1 MALMAATIGFCHW
14 ITSFDN
20 RGLTQRMRALLG
32 EDYSS
37 RQATYDLRR
46 LRRKQIICRIPGGH
60 RYQLT
65 QTGRAIAVLF
75 TKAHGRI
82 LGPGRRPRP
91 PAPRRPGPAQL
102 AGHRL
107 GKPHHRTRPLHRPRA
122 GPGLKPKLDLTGN
135 LVTTKRV

>member
-65 QTGRAIAVLF
+65 QTGRRAVHQGPR
-75 TKAHGRI
+75 AH
-82 LGPGRRPRP
+82 PRPRP
-91 PAPRRPGPAQL
+91 PPSTPSSPPAWPGAARWPSPGETSPPNSAASSTTGWPR
-102 AGHRL
+102 
-107 GKPHHRTRPLHRPRA
+107 
-122 GPGLKPKLDLTGN
+122 PKAET
-135 LVTTKRV
+135 